1 MMIRLDH
8 GLAYV
13 EADLAFR
20 GKTLHLDSVNTGLP
34 LRRHGAAYR
43 L

>member
-1 MMIRLDH
+1 MIRLDH

-20 GKTLHLDSVNTGLP
+20 AGRLDCMLAEALAEYAAGKVHDL
-34 LRRHGAAYR
+34 
-43 L
+43 